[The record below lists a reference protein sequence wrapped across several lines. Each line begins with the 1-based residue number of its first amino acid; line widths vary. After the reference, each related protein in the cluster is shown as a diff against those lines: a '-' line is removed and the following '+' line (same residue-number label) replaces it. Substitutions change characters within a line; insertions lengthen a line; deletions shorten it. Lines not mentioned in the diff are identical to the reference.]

1 LRYTKCSVNGN
12 TQALAALLRRSSD
25 GDYAALEELMPL
37 VYTHLR
43 RQAHGYLAGEREGHT
58 LQSTDLVHEAFLK
71 LFVNEVTP
79 RDGSDFLALAA
90 RAMRQ
95 ILVDHARGKGR
106 QKRGQGADRV
116 TLNEAVLVSAEPDAA
131 LLDLNQ
137 SLERL
142 AGKDERKARVVE
154 LLYFGGLTYEETCLA
169 LDISATTLHREFS
182 LAKAWLAQDLK
193 GASA

>member
-1 LRYTKCSVNGN
+1 VNGD
-12 TQALAALLRRSSD
+12 TQALTLLLHRSSEGDKAAL
-25 GDYAALEELMPL
+25 AELMPL
-37 VYTHLR
+37 VYEHLR
-43 RQAHGYLAGEREGHT
+43 RQAHGYLAGERDGHT

-71 LFVNEVTP
+71 LFVKGGTP
-79 RDGSDFLALAA
+79 RDRSHFLALAA

-95 ILVDHARGKGR
+95 ILVDHARGKRR
-106 QKRGQGADRV
+106 QKRGGGAAQV
-116 TLNEAVLVSAEPDAA
+116 TLNEAVLVSAEPHEA
-131 LLDLNQ
+131 LLDLDK

-182 LAKAWLAQDLK
+182 LAKAWLARDLQ